1 MTRNEKK
8 AYVKEMRSLE
18 KKIKKGICLSD
29 DERTVLAEYRLE
41 KRLREERIVG
51 FCSILSVPLAVIA
64 ILIVII
70 KNLI

>member
-1 MTRNEKK
+1 MTREEKK
-8 AYVKEMRSLE
+8 AYVKEMRALE
-18 KKIKKGICLSD
+18 KKIKQCYFLDD
-29 DERTVLAEYRLE
+29 DERKALAEYRQQ

-51 FCSILSVPLAVIA
+51 FCSLLSVPLAVIA